1 MIFIHTYLHLHMI
14 SFNINDLEPEQY
26 NYLMDIKNKIHNNNI
41 RKSEEQAKN
50 KWKSDAQ
57 QMFYPYPTNEEEFKK
72 KINLMIESIVQEKK
86 ILDNIVCNEIN
97 HNYYFDLCK
106 IIDEEKNIYQNMYD
120 NLLEKRKQ
128 IVKLESKINNY
139 KEIKLSNCPYK
150 NLIKEFKKIRTTVSN
165 PFENICPY
173 CLNFYISH

>member
-1 MIFIHTYLHLHMI
+1 
-14 SFNINDLEPEQY
+14 
-26 NYLMDIKNKIHNNNI
+26 
-41 RKSEEQAKN
+41 
-50 KWKSDAQ
+50 
-57 QMFYPYPTNEEEFKK
+57 
-72 KINLMIESIVQEKK
+72 
-86 ILDNIVCNEIN
+86 
-97 HNYYFDLCK
+97 
-106 IIDEEKNIYQNMYD
+106 MYD